1 VLKTESERPF
11 FAVSRK
17 VLSENGHFSGVLSF
31 DKPPKNGIVRFQSRF
46 TRECRLISAL
56 IRLKT
61 ARHNPQSDQ
70 PGGVP

>member
-31 DKPPKNGIVRFQSRF
+31 DKPPKNGIVRFQSRVIGGMPVDF
-46 TRECRLISAL
+46 RVDPPQDCA
-56 IRLKT
+56 
-61 ARHNPQSDQ
+61 PQSAI
-70 PGGVP
+70 